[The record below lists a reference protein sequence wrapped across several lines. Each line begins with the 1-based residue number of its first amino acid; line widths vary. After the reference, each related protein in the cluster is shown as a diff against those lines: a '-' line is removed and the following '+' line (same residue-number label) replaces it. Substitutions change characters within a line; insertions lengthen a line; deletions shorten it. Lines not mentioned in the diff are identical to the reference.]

1 MFENY
6 IYCNRKLIISYIS
19 QIKNNPKAKKVNLEL
34 SLPFLKISSN
44 FEFNKDI
51 KELSDEELCILFESI
66 FQKYNG
72 LYYFDLDEN
81 NDEYSENHLI
91 KNTFIKKNA
100 QFTVPHIAEQL
111 DAIRGLSSLKGL
123 IGDKMKE
130 LIAQYDL
137 SQNAL
142 NYVLDNNNAII
153 PIYTE
158 SDNNIYYFNF
168 DNNNEDVIEKLDD
181 NITVVGKIKNAKTGR
196 VKVFDLL
203 KEVFNVNRSMRRQ
216 MPKNDEDKTI
226 VYLEADNVYEIEI
239 LYITA

>member
-100 QFTVPHIAEQL
+100 QFTVLQIAEQL

-130 LIAQYDL
+130 LIAQDDL

-142 NYVLDNNNAII
+142 NYVLDNNAII

>member
-100 QFTVPHIAEQL
+100 QFTVLQIAEQL

-130 LIAQYDL
+130 LIAQDDL
-137 SQNAL
+137 SQNEL
-142 NYVLDNNNAII
+142 NYVLDNNAII

>member
-1 MFENY
+1 M
-6 IYCNRKLIISYIS
+6 
-19 QIKNNPKAKKVNLEL
+19 NLEL

-100 QFTVPHIAEQL
+100 QFTVLQIAEQL

-130 LIAQYDL
+130 LIAQDDL

-142 NYVLDNNNAII
+142 NYVLDNNAII

-181 NITVVGKIKNAKTGR
+181 NITVVGKIKNAKT
-196 VKVFDLL
+196 FTD
-203 KEVFNVNRSMRRQ
+203 FNKLVIAR
-216 MPKNDEDKTI
+216 TI
-226 VYLEADNVYEIEI
+226 
-239 LYITA
+239 

>member
-100 QFTVPHIAEQL
+100 QFTVLQIAEQL

-130 LIAQYDL
+130 LIAQDVL

-142 NYVLDNNNAII
+142 NYVLDNNAII

>member
-51 KELSDEELCILFESI
+51 KELTDEELCILFESI

-81 NDEYSENHLI
+81 NDEYFENHLI

-100 QFTVPHIAEQL
+100 QFTVPQIAEQL

-130 LIAQYDL
+130 LIAQDDL

-142 NYVLDNNNAII
+142 NYVLDNNAII

-181 NITVVGKIKNAKTGR
+181 NITVVGKIKNAKRFT
-196 VKVFDLL
+196 D
-203 KEVFNVNRSMRRQ
+203 FNKLVIAR
-216 MPKNDEDKTI
+216 TI
-226 VYLEADNVYEIEI
+226 
-239 LYITA
+239 

>member
-1 MFENY
+1 M
-6 IYCNRKLIISYIS
+6 
-19 QIKNNPKAKKVNLEL
+19 NLEL

-100 QFTVPHIAEQL
+100 QFTVLQIAEQL

-130 LIAQYDL
+130 LIAQDDL

-142 NYVLDNNNAII
+142 NYVLDNNAII

>member
-1 MFENY
+1 M
-6 IYCNRKLIISYIS
+6 
-19 QIKNNPKAKKVNLEL
+19 
-34 SLPFLKISSN
+34 
-44 FEFNKDI
+44 
-51 KELSDEELCILFESI
+51 CILFESI

-72 LYYFDLDEN
+72 LYYFDLNEN

-100 QFTVPHIAEQL
+100 QFTVLQIAEQL
-111 DAIRGLSSLKGL
+111 AAIRGLSSLKGL

-130 LIAQYDL
+130 LIAQDDL

-142 NYVLDNNNAII
+142 NYVLDNNAII

>member
-100 QFTVPHIAEQL
+100 QFTVLQIAEQL
-111 DAIRGLSSLKGL
+111 DAIRGLSSLKVSV
-123 IGDKMKE
+123 K
-130 LIAQYDL
+130 
-137 SQNAL
+137 
-142 NYVLDNNNAII
+142 
-153 PIYTE
+153 
-158 SDNNIYYFNF
+158 
-168 DNNNEDVIEKLDD
+168 NE
-181 NITVVGKIKNAKTGR
+181 T
-196 VKVFDLL
+196 
-203 KEVFNVNRSMRRQ
+203 
-216 MPKNDEDKTI
+216 
-226 VYLEADNVYEIEI
+226 
-239 LYITA
+239 

>member
-100 QFTVPHIAEQL
+100 QFTVLQIAEQL

-130 LIAQYDL
+130 LIAQDDL

-142 NYVLDNNNAII
+142 NYVLDNNAII

-158 SDNNIYYFNF
+158 SDNNSYYFNF

-181 NITVVGKIKNAKTGR
+181 NITVVGKIKNAKRFT
-196 VKVFDLL
+196 D
-203 KEVFNVNRSMRRQ
+203 FNKLVIAR
-216 MPKNDEDKTI
+216 TI
-226 VYLEADNVYEIEI
+226 
-239 LYITA
+239 

>member
-51 KELSDEELCILFESI
+51 KELSDEELCILFESV

-81 NDEYSENHLI
+81 NDEYSEKHLI

-130 LIAQYDL
+130 LIAQDDL

-153 PIYTE
+153 PIYTK

-181 NITVVGKIKNAKTGR
+181 NITIVGKIKNAKTGR

>member
-1 MFENY
+1 M
-6 IYCNRKLIISYIS
+6 IISYIS

-100 QFTVPHIAEQL
+100 QFTVLQIAEQL

-130 LIAQYDL
+130 LIAQDDL

-142 NYVLDNNNAII
+142 NYVLDNNAII

>member
-1 MFENY
+1 MRIIY

-100 QFTVPHIAEQL
+100 QFTVLQIAEQL

-130 LIAQYDL
+130 LIAQDDL

-142 NYVLDNNNAII
+142 NYVLDNNAII

>member
-1 MFENY
+1 MVENY

-91 KNTFIKKNA
+91 KKYFHKEEC
-100 QFTVPHIAEQL
+100 TVYCSEN
-111 DAIRGLSSLKGL
+111 S
-123 IGDKMKE
+123 
-130 LIAQYDL
+130 
-137 SQNAL
+137 
-142 NYVLDNNNAII
+142 
-153 PIYTE
+153 
-158 SDNNIYYFNF
+158 
-168 DNNNEDVIEKLDD
+168 
-181 NITVVGKIKNAKTGR
+181 
-196 VKVFDLL
+196 
-203 KEVFNVNRSMRRQ
+203 
-216 MPKNDEDKTI
+216 
-226 VYLEADNVYEIEI
+226 
-239 LYITA
+239 

>member
-100 QFTVPHIAEQL
+100 QFTVLQIAEQL

-130 LIAQYDL
+130 LIAQDNL

-142 NYVLDNNNAII
+142 NYVLDNNAII